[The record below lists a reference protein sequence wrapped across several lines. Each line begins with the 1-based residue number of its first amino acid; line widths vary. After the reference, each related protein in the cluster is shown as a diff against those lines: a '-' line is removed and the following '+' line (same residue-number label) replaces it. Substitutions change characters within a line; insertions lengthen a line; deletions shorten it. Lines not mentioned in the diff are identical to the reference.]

1 MNAPTS
7 RPTNKTR
14 NRLLSILC
22 MTAALAGGVASA
34 MADDGAAAL
43 PEVLL
48 NSGEVTLPAAD
59 ARLIRT
65 AMTPSEVNLA
75 IPVGYANTVCTQYA
89 QVPHTGQNGLQ
100 CGYDHLIR
108 RVCRDIPGECHVI
121 DARTGRKACAPTT
134 RDCRNETIDQAR
146 VCTWLETECVRTD
159 IAQSTEL
166 RNVKLK
172 FKNAARL
179 AAGETEA
186 YDIHSSQTHLDGSD
200 AKFSLSPI
208 STKRPMKVKAKD
220 GLFTGFAD
228 VIKIQ
233 GN

>member
-1 MNAPTS
+1 MNPT
-7 RPTNKTR
+7 RA
-14 NRLLSILC
+14 RLLSILW
-22 MTAALAGGVASA
+22 MTAALAGGLASA
-34 MADDGAAAL
+34 MADDGAAL

-48 NSGEVTLPAAD
+48 NSSEVTVPAAD

-65 AMTPSEVNLA
+65 FLTPSEVNLS
-75 IPVGYANTVCTQYA
+75 IPIGMANTICAETA
-89 QVPHTGQNGLQ
+89 QIPHTGQNGLE

-121 DARTGRKACAPTT
+121 DERTGRKACAPTT
-134 RDCRNETIDQAR
+134 RECHNETIDQAR
-146 VCTWLETECVRTD
+146 VCTWFETECVRTEVVRSD
-159 IAQSTEL
+159 QL

-172 FKNAARL
+172 FKRAAGL
-179 AAGETEA
+179 ASGETET
-186 YDIHSSQTHLDGSD
+186 YEIHGTQTRLDGTD
-200 AKFSLSPI
+200 AKFSLAPI

-220 GLFTGFAD
+220 GVFTGFAD